1 VATIYSPFWNLFC
14 FKSVNGIINEYHYN
28 KEYKMKVIIKYLLS
42 IIFLFLLNT
51 FNVYAIESIKIGL
64 LVPLTGEYNDIGK
77 SVIQSTR
84 MAINKINDSKIL
96 ILPRD
101 TKSDPEETLN
111 KVEELYKEGVKIF
124 IGPVFNKSLKEL
136 NKFEDAIFLSLTN
149 KILNNPKN
157 VISAGVN
164 AKSQFDAIKKFQEI
178 NELKKTLVLIPKKD
192 YKEEIEEAISKS
204 KIKTKKVFYYDV
216 DPTKLT
222 QQIEKI
228 TRYKIRK
235 KTLKDEIKKIQNS
248 EDPNK
253 EKKLEI
259 LNKKDT
265 LGKIGYDS
273 IIIADFDESLKS
285 VTTSLLY
292 TDVSPKKITFIS
304 LNQWFDETLFK
315 EITSQPISFPSINKK
330 NYDNFRKD
338 YNKIFNEYPN
348 QLSMLSY
355 DLVGLTYYLLFQNNF
370 EIDNKL
376 FLKKN
381 KFKGVSGIF
390 EIKNKKI
397 NHILNFY
404 KVEGDEFIEIF

>member
-1 VATIYSPFWNLFC
+1 
-14 FKSVNGIINEYHYN
+14 
-28 KEYKMKVIIKYLLS
+28 MKVIIKYLLS
-42 IIFLFLLNT
+42 VVFVFLLNT
-51 FNVYAIESIKIGL
+51 FNIYANESVKIGL
-64 LVPLTGEYNDIGK
+64 LVPLTGEYDDIGK
-77 SVIQSTR
+77 SIIQSSR

-101 TKSDPEETLN
+101 TKSDPKETLK
-111 KVEELYKEGVKIF
+111 KVEELYAKGVKIF
-124 IGPVFNKSLKEL
+124 IGPVFNKNLKEL
-136 NKFEDAIFLSLTN
+136 SKFEDGIFLSLTN

-157 VISAGVN
+157 IISAGIN

-178 NELKKTLVLIPKKD
+178 NEFKKTLILIPKKN
-192 YKEEIEEAISKS
+192 YKEEIEEAIIKS

-222 QQIEKI
+222 QQIEKV

-235 KTLKDEIKKIQNS
+235 KNLEDEIKRVENS
-248 EDPNK
+248 EDSNK

-259 LNKKDT
+259 LKKKDT

-315 EITSQPISFPSINKK
+315 ETTSQPISFPSINKK

-338 YNKIFNEYPN
+338 YYKIFNEYPN

-355 DLVGLTYYLLFQNNF
+355 DLVGLTYYLLLQNNF
-370 EIDNKL
+370 EIDKKL

-404 KVEGDEFIEIF
+404 KVEGDKFIEIF

>member
-1 VATIYSPFWNLFC
+1 
-14 FKSVNGIINEYHYN
+14 
-28 KEYKMKVIIKYLLS
+28 MKVIIKYLLS
-42 IIFLFLLNT
+42 TVFVFLLNT
-51 FNVYAIESIKIGL
+51 FNTFANENIKIGL
-64 LVPLTGEYNDIGK
+64 LVPITGEYDDIGK
-77 SVIQSTR
+77 SIIQSTR

-101 TKSDPEETLN
+101 TKSDPKETLK
-111 KVEELYKEGVKIF
+111 KVEKLYAEGIKIF
-124 IGPVFNKSLKEL
+124 IGPVFNENLKKL
-136 NKFEDAIFLSLTN
+136 SKFEDAIFLSLTN

-157 VISAGVN
+157 IISAGIN
-164 AKSQFDAIKKFQEI
+164 AKSQFDAIKKYLKI
-178 NELKKTLVLIPKKD
+178 NELKKTLVLIPKKN

-222 QQIEKI
+222 QQIEKV
-228 TRYKIRK
+228 TKYKIRK
-235 KTLKDEIKKIQNS
+235 KNLEDEIKRIENS
-248 EDPNK
+248 EDANK

-259 LNKKDT
+259 LKKKDT

-273 IIIADFDESLKS
+273 VIIADFDESLKS

-315 EITSQPISFPSINKK
+315 ETTSQPITFPSINKK
-330 NYDNFRKD
+330 NYDNFRED
-338 YNKIFNEYPN
+338 YYKIFNEYPN

-355 DLVGLTYYLLFQNNF
+355 DLVGLTYYLLVQNSF
-370 EIDNKL
+370 EVDNKL

-381 KFKGVSGIF
+381 KFKGISGVF

-404 KVEGDEFIEIF
+404 KVEGDKFIEIF

>member
-1 VATIYSPFWNLFC
+1 
-14 FKSVNGIINEYHYN
+14 
-28 KEYKMKVIIKYLLS
+28 MKVIIKYLLS
-42 IIFLFLLNT
+42 VIFVFLLNT
-51 FNVYAIESIKIGL
+51 FNICANEIVKIGL
-64 LVPLTGEYNDIGK
+64 LVPLTGEYDYIGK
-77 SVIQSTR
+77 SIIQSSR

-101 TKSDPEETLN
+101 TKSDPKETLK
-111 KVEELYKEGVKIF
+111 KVEELYAEGIKIF
-124 IGPVFNKSLKEL
+124 IGPVFNENLKGL
-136 NKFEDAIFLSLTN
+136 SKFEDVIFLSLTN

-157 VISAGVN
+157 IISTGIN
-164 AKSQFDAIKKFQEI
+164 AKSQFNAIKKYQKI
-178 NELKKTLVLIPKKD
+178 NELEKTLVLIPKKN

-222 QQIEKI
+222 QQIEKV
-228 TRYKIRK
+228 TKYKIRK
-235 KTLKDEIKKIQNS
+235 QNLEDEIKRIENS
-248 EDPNK
+248 EDTNK

-259 LNKKDT
+259 LKKKDT

-315 EITSQPISFPSINKK
+315 ETTSQPISFPSINKK
-330 NYDNFRKD
+330 KYDDFRKD

-355 DLVGLTYYLLFQNNF
+355 DLVGLIYYLLLQNNF

-376 FLKKN
+376 FLKEN
-381 KFKGVSGIF
+381 KFKGVSGVF

-404 KVEGDEFIEIF
+404 KVEGDTFIEIF

>member
-1 VATIYSPFWNLFC
+1 
-14 FKSVNGIINEYHYN
+14 
-28 KEYKMKVIIKYLLS
+28 MKVIIKYLLS
-42 IIFLFLLNT
+42 VIFVFLLNT
-51 FNVYAIESIKIGL
+51 FNICANEIVKIGL
-64 LVPLTGEYNDIGK
+64 LVPLTGEYDYIGK
-77 SVIQSTR
+77 SIIQSSR

-101 TKSDPEETLN
+101 TKSDPKETLK
-111 KVEELYKEGVKIF
+111 KVEELYAEGIKIF
-124 IGPVFNKSLKEL
+124 IGPVFNESLEEL
-136 NKFEDAIFLSLTN
+136 NKFEDGIFLSLTN

-157 VISAGVN
+157 VISAGIN
-164 AKSQFDAIKKFQEI
+164 AKSQFDSIKKFQEI
-178 NELKKTLVLIPKKD
+178 NELKKTLILIPKKN
-192 YKEEIEEAISKS
+192 YKEEIEKAIIKS

-222 QQIEKI
+222 QQIEKV

-235 KTLKDEIKKIQNS
+235 KNLEDEIKRVENS
-248 EDPNK
+248 EDSNK

-259 LNKKDT
+259 LKKKDT

-315 EITSQPISFPSINKK
+315 ETTSQPISFPSINKK

-338 YNKIFNEYPN
+338 YYKIFNEYPN

-355 DLVGLTYYLLFQNNF
+355 DLVGLTYYLLLQNNF
-370 EIDNKL
+370 EIDKKL

-404 KVEGDEFIEIF
+404 KVEGDKFIEIF

>member
-1 VATIYSPFWNLFC
+1 
-14 FKSVNGIINEYHYN
+14 
-28 KEYKMKVIIKYLLS
+28 MKVIIKYLLS
-42 IIFLFLLNT
+42 IIFVFFLNT
-51 FNVYAIESIKIGL
+51 FNIYANERIKIGL
-64 LVPLTGEYNDIGK
+64 LVPLTGEYDDIGK
-77 SVIQSTR
+77 SIIQSTR

-101 TKSDPEETLN
+101 TKSDPEETLK
-111 KVEELYKEGVKIF
+111 KVEELYTEGVKIF

-136 NKFEDAIFLSLTN
+136 SKFEDVIFLSLTN

-157 VISAGVN
+157 VISSGIN
-164 AKSQFDAIKKFQEI
+164 AKSQFDTIKKFQEI

-222 QQIEKI
+222 QQIEKV

-235 KTLKDEIKKIQNS
+235 ENLEDEIKRIENS
-248 EDPNK
+248 EDANK
-253 EKKLEI
+253 EKKLEA
-259 LNKKDT
+259 LKKKDT

-315 EITSQPISFPSINKK
+315 ETTSQPISFPSINKK

-338 YNKIFNEYPN
+338 YYEIFNEYPN
-348 QLSMLSY
+348 QLSMLSF
-355 DLVGLTYYLLFQNNF
+355 DLVGLTYYLLLQNNF

-404 KVEGDEFIEIF
+404 KVEGDTFIEIF